1 MGMVQS
7 HPRRMAQNDW
17 ILMKTALATLALF
30 SWWLASSI
38 QTDLV
43 NNADIIITQQLQ
55 WGGPTYQHYQLIM
68 VGFYSVAILATSGI
82 GIAVLVKQWN
92 R

>member
-1 MGMVQS
+1 
-7 HPRRMAQNDW
+7 MAQNDW

>member
-1 MGMVQS
+1 
-7 HPRRMAQNDW
+7 MAEMDKRQH
-17 ILMKTALATLALF
+17 MKTALATLAAI

-43 NNADIIITQQLQ
+43 NNADIIVTQQLQ

-68 VGFYSVAILATSGI
+68 VGFYGVAILATSGI
-82 GIAVLVKQWN
+82 AIAVIAKQWN